1 MEVRVLK
8 TFNIPDKAFLSVR
21 SGATRRQAQVSLL
34 EKPLSFPKAPD
45 ENTTFKVDVLDLVGS
60 GRLAYNPTETEYMLP
75 IESLME
81 DGSLTNM
88 EIMFAVRP
96 TDGAAAAAGPIAS
109 EGEADPDE
117 KREQNARDYLE
128 KHGLVTFM
136 HFLMQSL
143 MKDKPAEPYTFL
155 QKQCTMRMV
164 TEVQE
169 KAARGEPLT
178 AADRP
183 AEAPEGLMAGQGDSA
198 SLEQL
203 NALRNEA
210 SAAGERLREDNE
222 QLRATAAGLRN
233 EYQGMLDRVG
243 KENVPLDEHGI
254 EIPQTKPMPPEHC
267 NEAPQ
272 IAAYR
277 EIARVQ
283 DEVTHLAKEN
293 AGLVNQLAQMRALV
307 DAIRLEMADL
317 NS

>member
-21 SGATRRQAQVSLL
+21 SGSTRRQAQVNLL

-81 DGSLTNM
+81 DGSLADM

-96 TDGAAAAAGPIAS
+96 TDGAAPAAPLAS
-109 EGEADPDE
+109 EGEGDPDE
-117 KREQNARDYLE
+117 KREQSARDYLE

-169 KAARGEPLT
+169 KAARGEPVT
-178 AADRP
+178 AADKP
-183 AEAPEGLMAGQGDSA
+183 ILPEALMGGEGDTGSMD
-198 SLEQL
+198 QL

-233 EYQGMLDRVG
+233 EYQGLLNRVG

-254 EIPQTKPMPPEHC
+254 EAPQTKPMPPEHSH
-267 NEAPQ
+267 EAPQ

-307 DAIRLEMADL
+307 DAVRLEIGDL